1 MAKLVANTYGE
12 ALFSLAV
19 EENKVDALYEEALS
33 LSDILKEN
41 PDFDTLMNHPKVTS
55 EEKEKVLE
63 EVFDGRI
70 SRELEGFLKLLLAND
85 RYKDLDKVLEFF
97 FGRVKEYKGIG
108 IAWVSSALPLSDAQ
122 KAAVEKKLLETA
134 KYKKMEMHYET
145 DESLIGG
152 MVIRIGDRVVNSSI
166 SYKLDSLKRSLLDS
180 QAV

>member
-1 MAKLVANTYGE
+1 M
-12 ALFSLAV
+12 
-19 EENKVDALYEEALS
+19 
-33 LSDILKEN
+33 
-41 PDFDTLMNHPKVTS
+41 
-55 EEKEKVLE
+55 
-63 EVFDGRI
+63 
-70 SRELEGFLKLLLAND
+70 
-85 RYKDLDKVLEFF
+85 
-97 FGRVKEYKGIG
+97 KEYKGIG